1 MQIFPTSPLPLISV
15 SSSRIRIPVKLTRK
29 EHDDL
34 QTGSQCVI
42 DNYYQDHTET
52 RHSGSHW
59 IVSFVVFLS
68 KAVWALYICITSL
81 SIAVHGGPLGCFIM
95 RTGMALTGI
104 QEGGR
109 ELAFAGLPRSS
120 ASRFFAGRALAVSR
134 GVATAA
140 TRWRRPERWWERRL
154 KRQRWRGRRYCG
166 TVSDIEWFD
175 CWNAFRF
182 SSALCSRA
190 MCRLTV
196 LLRVNVRWQNGHGT
210 LIPWWR
216 CRMWARRFVS

>member
-1 MQIFPTSPLPLISV
+1 MPHPNPPRRLFKFSPERSTRDSRSSNTLNLITRERKKRISERLG
-15 SSSRIRIPVKLTRK
+15 SSRANFSYIPPPSNFSILIPNPHPREINTNRGRRSR
-29 EHDDL
+29 DL
-34 QTGSQCVI
+34 QTGSRCVI

-95 RTGMALTGI
+95 RTGMALTGV

-120 ASRFFAGRALAVSR
+120 ASRFFAGRAWPSP
-134 GVATAA
+134 VAS
-140 TRWRRPERWWERRL
+140 RRPRHDGD
-154 KRQRWRGRRYCG
+154 GR
-166 TVSDIEWFD
+166 
-175 CWNAFRF
+175 
-182 SSALCSRA
+182 
-190 MCRLTV
+190 
-196 LLRVNVRWQNGHGT
+196 NGGGNGG
-210 LIPWWR
+210 
-216 CRMWARRFVS
+216 